1 MIENKI
7 PDLTRFS
14 KYTASLAKQF
24 SGSFD
29 SGIQLIPAHAL
40 EEKHFLPVTSGLPV
54 LIDCKSDSISYT
66 KLQKLLEFCYPTDM
80 KIFALPAQQ
89 DGKQEWIKLEISQ
102 LGTSQNA
109 LQALYIPINPNHA
122 SLEEFMEVIAH
133 LRAPN
138 GCPWDRKQ
146 THASLRQYL
155 LEETYEALEALDGED
170 LPGLKEEL
178 GDLLLQIALH
188 AQIASENGTFTIAD
202 VLSSI
207 NNKIV
212 SRHPHVF
219 SDVKVKDEHDV
230 VKNWEKLKEIERAE
244 NGREEN
250 KGLLDGI
257 PLILP
262 SLSQAQIIQERAA
275 RVGFDW
281 PEIAPV
287 VDKVMEEMNEVEE
300 ASTDIERAEELGD
313 LLFAAV
319 NLVRWYKVDAES
331 ALRQTNLKFRRRF
344 SYLEER
350 SKAEGK
356 ELQKMTLEEMDA
368 LWDEAKRQEHNS

>member
-1 MIENKI
+1 MIENKN
-7 PDLTRFS
+7 PDLTRFNQ
-14 KYTASLAKQF
+14 YTASLAQQF
-24 SGSFD
+24 PGSFD
-29 SGIQLIPAHAL
+29 AGIQLIPAHSL
-40 EEKHFLPVTSGLPV
+40 EEKYFLPVTSGLPV
-54 LIDCKSDSISYT
+54 LIDCKGDSISYT
-66 KLQKLLEFCYPTDM
+66 KLQTLIESCYPADM
-80 KIFALPAQQ
+80 KIFALPEQQ
-89 DGKQEWIKLEISQ
+89 YEKQGWISVEISQ
-102 LGTSQNA
+102 LATSQKD
-109 LQALYIPINPNHA
+109 LQALFIPVNPNHA
-122 SLEEFMEVIAH
+122 SLEEFMEVIAR

-170 LPGLKEEL
+170 LLGLKEEL

-207 NNKIV
+207 NSKIV

-219 SDVKVKDEHDV
+219 SDVKVRDERDV
-230 VKNWEKLKEIERAE
+230 VQNWEKLKEIERAE

-262 SLSQAQIIQERAA
+262 SLSQAEIIQERAA

-287 VDKVMEEMNEVEE
+287 VDKVMEEMKEVEE

-313 LLFAAV
+313 LLFAVV

-350 SKAEGK
+350 SKADGK
-356 ELQKMTLEEMDA
+356 ELQKMTLKEMDA
-368 LWDEAKRQEHNS
+368 LWDEAKKLEH